1 MKGILPRDWP
11 AFAWHRGLG
20 HIPVPRSCDPVKP
33 RNPHTSRLARLRGRN
48 PFGVKMTGTSTPREW
63 KRLLPL
69 VPAVLLAICP
79 LVLSSALGS
88 DTAALEMLLD
98 DGRLD
103 QAEERADALLAEAPG
118 DPSLLF
124 TRALIAERRGEH
136 GKAAEI
142 YGMLIRDH
150 PTLLAPYNNLAVHHA
165 REGDYEA
172 AAEIIE
178 KAFGSNPTVATAY
191 DNLTAIY
198 GQLAGAAY
206 RKALNAT
213 TPLPPPELATLDR
226 VDSLPGTPGD
236 RKPVQ
241 EEQAMEYVDSAP
253 REEFPEET
261 REGGIALAPEEP
273 AAVAE
278 AGTDL
283 QLPEPADPG
292 LQDSPET
299 GEEMK
304 RDILATIHALLEHM
318 NPASREQ
325 LLAQEQQLQSTL
337 ERLGI
342 LELRL
347 RELEESMSVAETGQQ
362 DPAQLPAPAA
372 DVKTPARDT
381 ETAAGPSE
389 QGAVPSVAA
398 AAEVPVA
405 SPKEP
410 AGDTSQWEQA
420 LIGRITDWAEAW
432 SSRDAE
438 RYLSHYSD
446 QFVPPNGMGIDEWQT
461 RLHEHLDTDPPAMA
475 ISVDGF
481 SIQPDGDTA
490 TVRFSRH
497 LGSGHSEEIS
507 LVTLVMRNERGDWR
521 IVRELN

>member
-1 MKGILPRDWP
+1 M
-11 AFAWHRGLG
+11 
-20 HIPVPRSCDPVKP
+20 
-33 RNPHTSRLARLRGRN
+33 
-48 PFGVKMTGTSTPREW
+48 MTGTSTPRKW

-79 LVLSSALGS
+79 PVLSTARGS
-88 DTAALEMLLD
+88 DTAALKELLD

-103 QAEERADALLAEAPG
+103 QAEERVDALLAEAPG

-172 AAEIIE
+172 AARILEE
-178 KAFGSNPTVATAY
+178 ALGSNPEVATAY
-191 DNLTAIY
+191 DNLTAVY

-226 VDSLPGTPGD
+226 IDSLPGIPGD
-236 RKPVQ
+236 RKPAPD
-241 EEQAMEYVDSAP
+241 EQAMEYVDSAP
-253 REEFPEET
+253 REESPEET
-261 REGGIALAPEEP
+261 REERVVLAPEEP
-273 AAVAE
+273 AVIAE
-278 AGTDL
+278 AGTDP
-283 QLPEPADPG
+283 QLPEPVESG
-292 LQDSPET
+292 LQDPPET

-318 NPASREQ
+318 NLASREH
-325 LLAQEQQLQSTL
+325 LLAQEEQLQSTL
-337 ERLGI
+337 ERLGKI
-342 LELRL
+342 ELRL
-347 RELEESMSVAETGQQ
+347 GELEESMSAAGSVPPAESTGTGQQ
-362 DPAQLPAPAA
+362 GPAQLPAPLA
-372 DVKTPARDT
+372 DVKTPARET
-381 ETAAGPSE
+381 ETVAGPSE
-389 QGAVPSVAA
+389 QGAAPSVAA

-405 SPKEP
+405 LPKEP

-461 RLHEHLDTDPPAMA
+461 RLHEHLDTDPPAMEV
-475 ISVDGF
+475 SVDGF
-481 SIQPDGDTA
+481 RIQPDGDTA

-497 LGSGHSEEIS
+497 LGSGRSEEIS

>member
-1 MKGILPRDWP
+1 
-11 AFAWHRGLG
+11 
-20 HIPVPRSCDPVKP
+20 
-33 RNPHTSRLARLRGRN
+33 
-48 PFGVKMTGTSTPREW
+48 MTGTSTPREW
-63 KRLLPL
+63 NRTGPRSRGVHLLPRAVPYPADTGIMKRLLPL
-69 VPAVLLAICP
+69 VPAVLLAVCP
-79 LVLSSALGS
+79 LVLSSARGS
-88 DTAALEMLLD
+88 DTAELETLLD

-103 QAEERADALLAEAPG
+103 QAEERVDALLAEAPD
-118 DPSLLF
+118 DPALLF
-124 TRALIAERRGEH
+124 IRALIAEGRGEH

-165 REGDYEA
+165 REGDYA
-172 AAEIIE
+172 VAAEILE
-178 KAFGSNPTVATAY
+178 KALGSNLEVATAY

-226 VDSLPGTPGD
+226 VDSLPVAPGD
-236 RKPVQ
+236 RKPAP
-241 EEQAMEYVDSAP
+241 EERAMEYVDSAT
-253 REEFPEET
+253 RKESPEEI
-261 REGGIALAPEEP
+261 REGGGVLAPEEP
-273 AAVAE
+273 AAIAG
-278 AGTDL
+278 AGTDPQHP
-283 QLPEPADPG
+283 QLPESG
-292 LQDSPET
+292 LQDPPET

-304 RDILATIHALLEHM
+304 RDILTTIHALLEHM
-318 NPASREQ
+318 NLASREQ
-325 LLAQEQQLQSTL
+325 LLVQEQQLQSTL
-337 ERLGI
+337 ERLGT

-347 RELEESMSVAETGQQ
+347 RELVESMSVAETGLQ
-362 DPAQLPAPAA
+362 DPAQFPAPAA
-372 DVKTPARDT
+372 DVKTPIRET

-389 QGAVPSVAA
+389 QGAAPSVAA
-398 AAEVPVA
+398 AAAVPVD
-405 SPKEP
+405 SSKEP

-461 RLHEHLDTDPPAMA
+461 RLHEHLVTDPPAMVV
-475 ISVDGF
+475 SVDGF

-497 LGSGHSEEIS
+497 LGSGRSEEIS
-507 LVTLVMRNERGDWR
+507 LITLVMRNERGDWR

>member
-11 AFAWHRGLG
+11 DLAWRRGLG
-20 HIPVPRSCDPVKP
+20 RIPVPRSCDPVKP
-33 RNPHTSRLARLRGRN
+33 RNTHTSRLARFRGRN
-48 PFGVKMTGTSTPREW
+48 TFGVKMTGTSTPLEW

-69 VPAVLLAICP
+69 VPAVLLAVCP
-79 LVLSSALGS
+79 LVLSSAQGS
-88 DTAALEMLLD
+88 DTAELETLLG

-103 QAEERADALLAEAPG
+103 QAEERVDALLAEAPG

-150 PTLLAPYNNLAVHHA
+150 PTLLAPYNNLAIHHA
-165 REGDYEA
+165 REGDYETA
-172 AAEIIE
+172 ARILEEAL
-178 KAFGSNPTVATAY
+178 GSNPEVATAY
-191 DNLTAIY
+191 DNLTAVY

-226 VDSLPGTPGD
+226 IDSLPVAPGD
-236 RKPVQ
+236 RKPAP

-253 REEFPEET
+253 REESPEEA
-261 REGGIALAPEEP
+261 REGGVVLAPEEP
-273 AAVAE
+273 AAIAG
-278 AGTDL
+278 AGTDSRPTEPVESEL
-283 QLPEPADPG
+283 QDPPEP
-292 LQDSPET
+292 

-318 NPASREQ
+318 NLASREQ
-325 LLAQEQQLQSTL
+325 LLAQEQHLQSTL
-337 ERLGI
+337 ERLGN

-347 RELEESMSVAETGQQ
+347 RDLEESMSVAVTGQL
-362 DPAQLPAPAA
+362 DSAQLPAPAA
-372 DVKTPARDT
+372 DVKTSTRET
-381 ETAAGPSE
+381 ETAADPSE
-389 QGAVPSVAA
+389 QGAAPFVAA

-432 SSRDAE
+432 SNRDAE

-461 RLHEHLDTDPPAMA
+461 RLHEHLVTDPPAMA
-475 ISVDGF
+475 VSVDGF

-497 LGSGHSEEIS
+497 LGSGRSEEIS